1 MSWKS
6 EVWFALGECC
16 FYLISIIWAL
26 LVRLILILHTYV
38 SLWKVVTQT
47 NDEQYWYLLGLVSI
61 QLGELIYRVAVCKG
75 NEGMWVCPCFFFYL
89 LSTVPSIWILELD
102 RLEQYDLISQNV
114 TASGVALSSVQ
125 GISIPIKLSA
135 DVWVSVIEQS
145 LLFLLI
151 LCRWILPRGEITR
164 DQLSQLLFVY
174 IGMAS
179 DIMELFVLF
188 DEQTVRNDRV
198 LVYIILVVWSISLL
212 QFCLVLTATRNP
224 KKARVATVHPT
235 ESSAPTKGKKKK
247 DVLIMCLTTE
257 VWSLLVTFL
266 MQDGPFLC
274 VRLYALIRYTLITY
288 NILFFTCK
296 NLLVVMLLT
305 YRLIVLCCQN
315 DENEKDDDE
324 EIIIGQQE
332 KKDAVE
338 AADYDNEK
346 PTNGNFVSVMNVN

>member
-1 MSWKS
+1 MCPQ
-6 EVWFALGECC
+6 E
-16 FYLISIIWAL
+16 YLRSFINIIKYGWTMFWAI
-26 LVRLILILHTYV
+26 LVRVILICHTMITIWRTV
-38 SLWKVVTQT
+38 DTKGEGV
-47 NDEQYWYLLGLVSI
+47 YWYLLNFVLL
-61 QLGELIYRVAVCKG
+61 QLSEGIYTVVRKKG
-75 NEGMWVCPCFFFYL
+75 AENNWVCPCFFFYL